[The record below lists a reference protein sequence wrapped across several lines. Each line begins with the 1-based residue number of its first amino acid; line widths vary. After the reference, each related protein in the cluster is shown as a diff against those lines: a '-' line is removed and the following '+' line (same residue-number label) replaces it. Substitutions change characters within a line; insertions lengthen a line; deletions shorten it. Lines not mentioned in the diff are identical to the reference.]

1 MSFYT
6 IDEVMD
12 KLKDLEAKI
21 DTLNAVHGIEEG
33 VELDVKQTAPLSKRE
48 EVLMNPPLYDPMRPK
63 QDEMDLVHYKYHHTY
78 QEGNRMAQVA
88 LRNDGVWCVEKFVD
102 NTLIERMPLEGKS
115 ETYAENAA
123 ENFVFLG

>member
-6 IDEVMD
+6 VDDVMD
-12 KLKDLEAKI
+12 KLKDLESKI
-21 DTLNAVHGIEEG
+21 DRVMEYNNIDRKST
-33 VELDVKQTAPLSKRE
+33 LSKRE

-63 QDEMDLVHYKYHHTY
+63 QEEIDLVHYKYHHTY
-78 QEGNRMAQVA
+78 QDGNKMAQVC
-88 LRNDGVWCVEKFVD
+88 LRNDGVWCVEKYID